1 MNKLYGFKINKI
13 IMIGPNKEDAFLDFN
28 VGLNVISGASDTGKT
43 FIFQVIDYMLGGGKT
58 PKQIEEAKGYD

>member
-28 VGLNVISGASDTGKT
+28 VGLNVISGASHT
-43 FIFQVIDYMLGGGKT
+43 V
-58 PKQIEEAKGYD
+58 